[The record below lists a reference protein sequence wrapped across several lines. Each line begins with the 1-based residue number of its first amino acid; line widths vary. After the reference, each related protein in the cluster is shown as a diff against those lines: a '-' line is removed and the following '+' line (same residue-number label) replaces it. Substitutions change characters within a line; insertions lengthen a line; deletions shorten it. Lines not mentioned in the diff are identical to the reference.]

1 MERGSLRRLP
11 IWVLAGV
18 TLDTVTL
25 AGIWLLLY
33 AVGPLNEDLEWLLDA
48 IGLATVPW
56 LVHVIALTAIFRID
70 WIDADH
76 LLGRTSV
83 FIGLAAMLIPVLG
96 VGVFM
101 FAGLSSFWI
110 ALLFTDGRM
119 PLAAAVPPTGTDQAI
134 YCGFRTIIA
143 TFVGAGIGYLLH
155 VLRPDAKADQVVL
168 CLPPCPRMRSDML
181 GGMCAACLAFGGM
194 FLALPFGLFS
204 RAGGRAANGGH
215 EFSTVPGLAATVII
229 GVVALL
235 PHLLMVGR
243 DLFGPSCR
251 SEARNASFVGTIDG
265 TTE

>member
-11 IWVLAGV
+11 IWALAGV

-33 AVGPLNEDLEWLLDA
+33 AVGPLNEALEWWLDA

-101 FAGLSSFWI
+101 FAGSFLGI

-134 YCGFRTIIA
+134 NCGFWTIIA

-155 VLRPDAKADQVVL
+155 VLRPDAKAAQVVL
-168 CLPPCPRMRSDML
+168 CLPPYPRRRSDML

-194 FLALPFGLFS
+194 FLAFPFGLFS
-204 RAGGRAANGGH
+204 RAASRAANGGH

-251 SEARNASFVGTIDG
+251 GEARNASFVGTIDG
-265 TTE
+265 KTE